1 MTISQYNTAVSEVA
15 NYSDREAYVSAL
27 CLSDI
32 WTGTEPRTE
41 RVEALEAIW
50 EACNRSIKDISN
62 NAGLS
67 NRRLAERFGIPYR
80 TVENWSGGQ
89 NSCALYVRLM
99 MQEALGL
106 LGIKI
111 EK

>member
-1 MTISQYNTAVSEVA
+1 MTISQYNAAVSKAA
-15 NYSDREAYVSAL
+15 NYSDRDSYISAL
-27 CLSDI
+27 CLSNI
-32 WTGTEPRTE
+32 WTGTETRTE

-50 EACNRSIKDISN
+50 EACNRSVKDISKS
-62 NAGLS
+62 AGLS
-67 NRRLAERFGIPYR
+67 NRKLAERFSIPYR

-89 NSCALYVRLM
+89 SSCALYVRLM

-106 LGIKI
+106 LLVKI